1 MMGGEFCVNAT
12 RAFAALLAEEGK
24 LSPESGGL
32 GGDRER
38 IRDAG
43 TPARPRPASG
53 RPPFRSAVL
62 LDLPQAPPLE
72 NVAPGMYLVRV
83 PGIAHL
89 VLDAAAHPLPADKDR
104 TLAALF
110 ARFGLL
116 GEDAA
121 GCIWLHREPSGLR
134 ITPFVWVRGPGRPT
148 PRRPA
153 FRDIGCVHRLP
164 GRLQRRG
171 ELSLMQPAVSR
182 CCRAGRIPPIPEVG
196 PRGSAGL
203 SGAIARGDVFVE
215 CLDGEGRTGG
225 DPHPSS
231 SQDF

>member
-32 GGDRER
+32 GGIVSVSGMPER
-38 IRDAG
+38 LRVRVRRLA
-43 TPARPRPASG
+43 AHRFES
-53 RPPFRSAVL
+53 SVL

-104 TLAALF
+104 DTAALF

-134 ITPFVWVRGPGRPT
+134 ITPFVWVRGTGTTYAETACGSGTLAASIVCR
-148 PRRPA
+148 
-153 FRDIGCVHRLP
+153 
-164 GRLQRRG
+164 
-171 ELSLMQPAVSR
+171 LSL
-182 CCRAGRIPPIPEVG
+182 IHI
-196 PRGSAGL
+196 
-203 SGAIARGDVFVE
+203 
-215 CLDGEGRTGG
+215 
-225 DPHPSS
+225 
-231 SQDF
+231 